1 MSSSRPEHAAAAHPR
16 YPACRLCCLRPLCG
30 PGVVEAP
37 SLERLIRRRRHV
49 PRGGYLFRTGEPFHA
64 VSAICAGSIKLCA
77 LTEEGVSQVVGF
89 HLPGELVGMGG
100 MEDRQHRY
108 DAVALED
115 TEVCE
120 IPFGRLEE
128 AADQWPLLRR
138 SMFRCLSGEIAR
150 SEDRLASFVGRK
162 SAAAR
167 LAACLLSLSRR
178 LEQRG
183 LPGDY
188 FVLTLSRSDLSSYLG
203 LAKETVSRLFTRFQQ
218 DGLIRLE
225 TRGVR
230 LCDRSG
236 LMRIAESGE

>member
-1 MSSSRPEHAAAAHPR
+1 M
-16 YPACRLCCLRPLCG
+16 
-30 PGVVEAP
+30 EAP

-64 VSAICAGSIKLCA
+64 VCAICAGSIKLCA
-77 LTEEGVSQVVGF
+77 LTEEGASQVVGF

-100 MEDRQHRY
+100 AENRQHRH
-108 DAVALED
+108 DAIALED

-128 AADQWPLLRR
+128 AAEQWPQLRR
-138 SMFRCLSGEIAR
+138 SLFRCLSGEIAR
-150 SEDRLASFVGRK
+150 GEDRLAAFVGRK

-167 LAACLLSLSRR
+167 LAACLLGLSRR

-183 LPGDY
+183 FPGDR
-188 FVLTLSRSDLSSYLG
+188 FVLTMSRSDLGNYLG

-225 TRGVR
+225 ARKVW
-230 LCDRSG
+230 LCDCPG
-236 LMRIAESGE
+236 LMRIADMGE